1 MSGKLPGGGRVS
13 IKGRG
18 RGGGGEDTRVVGV
31 GHTGLPLKLLNGPS
45 DVRQALG
52 GGAQGLV
59 PGDPRCVTWL
69 CPYLIFKAIMASSG
83 GPGSRSV
90 RGHE

>member
-1 MSGKLPGGGRVS
+1 MRWTENKRRESVSGKLPGGGRVS

-52 GGAQGLV
+52 GGPRGLSQGTLGV
-59 PGDPRCVTWL
+59 SHGCV
-69 CPYLIFKAIMASSG
+69 LI
-83 GPGSRSV
+83 
-90 RGHE
+90 